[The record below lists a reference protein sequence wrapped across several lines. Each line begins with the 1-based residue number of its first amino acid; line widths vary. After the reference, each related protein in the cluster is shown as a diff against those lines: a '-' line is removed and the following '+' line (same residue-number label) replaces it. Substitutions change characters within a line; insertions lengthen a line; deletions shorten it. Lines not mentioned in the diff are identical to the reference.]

1 MSSQNKN
8 KIIPKLS
15 IERSLQKA
23 IQSFKRSQ
31 FSKSCAHFCVAFKL
45 SSNEE
50 LTEKWKSTFLY
61 AFDRHINHLEQFG
74 DNDSILKAFNEA
86 IDAFPNCEDILYSQ
100 GIYYYKY
107 LTIN

>member
-1 MSSQNKN
+1 MSSHKV
-8 KIIPKLS
+8 IPKLS

-23 IQSFKRSQ
+23 IQCFKRSE
-31 FSKSCAHFCVAFKL
+31 FSKSCAYFCVAFKL

-50 LTEKWKSTFLY
+50 LTDKWKSTFLY

-74 DNDSILKAFNEA
+74 DNETIMKAFNEA
-86 IDAFPNCEDILYSQ
+86 IEAFPNSEDIHYSQ